1 MASLAEYFEKNRY
14 QPVYEFMARVTG
26 MHGKIRW
33 IGSVG
38 NDTVIS
44 ELRGPELHIH
54 LDLPLKIDGKYTSV
68 LVCTHKGVKRLT
80 NFDEEPSV
88 KKRKKH
94 E

>member
-14 QPVYEFMARVTG
+14 KPKYEFMARVTG

-54 LDLPLKIDGKYTSV
+54 LDLPLKIDGEYTHHFF
-68 LVCTHKGVKRLT
+68 TKHKGVTRLVS
-80 NFDEEPSV
+80 FDEES
-88 KKRKKH
+88 KKKK
-94 E
+94 

>member
-1 MASLAEYFEKNRY
+1 MASLSEYFEKNRY
-14 QPVYEFMARVTG
+14 QPKFEFMARVTG

-54 LDLPLKIDGKYTSV
+54 LDLPLKIDGKYTNI
-68 LVCTHKGVKRLT
+68 LVTTHKGVKRLVS
-80 NFDEEPSV
+80 FDDEKVS
-88 KKRKKH
+88 KR
-94 E
+94 

>member
-1 MASLAEYFEKNRY
+1 MASLAEYFDKNRY
-14 QPVYEFMARVTG
+14 KPKYEFMARVTG
-26 MHGKIRW
+26 MYGKIRW

-68 LVCTHKGVKRLT
+68 LVCTHKGVTRLT
-80 NFDEEPSV
+80 NFDDESST
-88 KKRKKH
+88 KKKEKI
-94 E
+94 

>member
-14 QPVYEFMARVTG
+14 KPKFEFMARVTG

-54 LDLPLKIDGKYTSV
+54 LDLPLKIDGRYTNV
-68 LVCTHKGVKRLT
+68 LICTHKNVTRLT
-80 NFDEEPSV
+80 NFDDEIVS
-88 KKRKKH
+88 KKRK
-94 E
+94 

>member
-1 MASLAEYFEKNRY
+1 MASLAEYFDKNRY
-14 QPVYEFMARVTG
+14 KPKFEFMARVTG

-54 LDLPLKIDGKYTSV
+54 LDLPLKINNKYTTI
-68 LVCTHKGVKRLT
+68 LITTHKGVTRLT
-80 NFDEEPSV
+80 TFDD
-88 KKRKKH
+88 KKI
-94 E
+94 

>member
-1 MASLAEYFEKNRY
+1 
-14 QPVYEFMARVTG
+14 MARVTG
-26 MHGKIRW
+26 MYGKIRW

-54 LDLPLKIDGKYTSV
+54 LDLPLKIDGRYTSV
-68 LVCTHKGVKRLT
+68 LICTHKGVKRLI
-80 NFDEEPSV
+80 NLDEESST
-88 KKRKKH
+88 KKRKNN

>member
-1 MASLAEYFEKNRY
+1 MASLSEYFEKNRY
-14 QPVYEFMARVTG
+14 QPKFEFMARVTG

-54 LDLPLKIDGKYTSV
+54 LDLPLKIDGKYTYI
-68 LVCTHKGVKRLT
+68 LVTKHKGVTRLT
-80 NFDEEPSV
+80 NFDDEKVS
-88 KKRKKH
+88 KR
-94 E
+94 

>member
-14 QPVYEFMARVTG
+14 KPKFEFMARVTG
-26 MHGKIRW
+26 MYGKIRW

-54 LDLPLKIDGKYTSV
+54 LDLPLKINNKYTTI
-68 LVCTHKGVKRLT
+68 LITTHKGVVRLT
-80 NFDEEPSV
+80 EFDD
-88 KKRKKH
+88 KKLSK
-94 E
+94 